1 MENIHVKNAE
11 YLEEYKINVE
21 FNTGLNQV
29 IDLKDE
35 IWEEI
40 FEPLKDKEYFRNFKL
55 NPFTIYW
62 ENGADFSPE
71 YLFEMAKKQEFM
83 IADKKRNQ
91 N

>member
-1 MENIHVKNAE
+1 LENIHVKNAE

>member
-1 MENIHVKNAE
+1 MENIHITNAE
-11 YLEEYKINVE
+11 YLDEYKIDIE
-21 FNTGLNQV
+21 FNTGFSQV
-29 IDLKDE
+29 IDLKEE
-35 IWEEI
+35 IWGEI

-71 YLFEMAKKQEFM
+71 FLFEMAHNQEFM
-83 IADKKRNQ
+83 VADKKRNQ

>member
-11 YLEEYKINVE
+11 YLEEYKIKVE

-40 FEPLKDKEYFRNFKL
+40 FKPLIDKEYFRNFKL